1 MDFAIIK
8 GKGLEREKVVE
19 KYLICTDLDGT
30 LLGKNHKV
38 PRKTRRLL
46 RKLIKEGHYFSVA
59 TGRMFHAA
67 NEFAKN
73 IHEEAFV
80 IASNGSIAA
89 NKEGIFHHVK
99 TDNDAL
105 TKIYEICQ
113 AEKVRAFF
121 FSTDT
126 VFYIGEVPSHF
137 KQEDDKERVQAVKHV
152 SVNERDVF
160 ERFVDEMV
168 NGLIVEEQDFSRIQE
183 LRTELEVL
191 PNVHFLSSHMNNIEI
206 LPEQIDKAV
215 AVRNLAERLSVK
227 QENVIAFGD
236 GENDLGMIE
245 FAGIGVAMG
254 NANNE
259 LKEKADFVTETNER
273 EGIYKFLKQRKLR

>member
-1 MDFAIIK
+1 M
-8 GKGLEREKVVE
+8 E

-30 LLGKNHKV
+30 LLADNHKV

-46 RKLIKEGHYFSVA
+46 RKLIAEGHYFSVA

-89 NKEGIFHHVK
+89 SKEGIFHHVK

-105 TKIYEICQ
+105 LKIYEICH
-113 AEKVRAFF
+113 AKKVRAFF

-152 SVNERDVF
+152 SVNERATF
-160 ERFVDEMV
+160 LEFVDEMV
-168 NGLIVEEQDFSRIQE
+168 NGLIVEEQDLSRIE
-183 LRTELEVL
+183 KLRVELEAL

-206 LPEQIDKAV
+206 LPERIDKAV

-236 GENDLGMIE
+236 GENDIGMIE
-245 FAGIGVAMG
+245 YAGIGVAMG
-254 NANNE
+254 NANDE
-259 LKEKADFVTETNER
+259 LKEKADFVTETNTK
-273 EGIYKFLKQRKLR
+273 EGIYKFLKQLRKSKAL